1 MSSVESNY
9 GGVKQRWIVVESEQK
24 KALDLKQLTK
34 ATEKATAQAEK
45 QLSQLQRQ
53 EFACREDAL
62 TALSRWEK
70 SLELGFA
77 ECKTNLFRY

>member
-1 MSSVESNY
+1 M
-9 GGVKQRWIVVESEQK
+9 ESEQK

-45 QLSQLQRQ
+45 QLSQLQRR

-70 SLELGFA
+70 SL
-77 ECKTNLFRY
+77 

>member
-1 MSSVESNY
+1 M
-9 GGVKQRWIVVESEQK
+9 ESEQK

-70 SLELGFA
+70 SLELHHLEDLSVVEKCHYGH
-77 ECKTNLFRY
+77 